1 MIDFLFNPP
10 LAHLMLRV
18 VLGALF
24 MAHGYPKLFKNFSGT
39 AGWFDSIGLR
49 PGKFWVLVVGSVEFF
64 GGLALILGIWV
75 EIVGLLLA
83 IQMFVAMWKVKWGN
97 ASFTGEGGWEL
108 DLIYLATALAIAMMG
123 PGVYTLF

>member
-49 PGKFWVLVVGSVEFF
+49 PGKFWVLVAGSVEFF

-83 IQMFVAMWKVKWGN
+83 IQMFVAMWKVKWGK